1 MTPWDWRNTT
11 KIAFQGVKKGEDMK
25 KLLLTLLAPLL
36 LVTGS
41 AWAEW
46 VLVAEGNTANLY
58 IDPSTIRKDGNLV
71 KVWKISDLKQ
81 RHKDGELSRRV
92 RAEYDCKQE
101 RFKLLSASFHS
112 GAMASGTTLTTQIG
126 SGQWEDIPPKTV
138 GETVLKIVCE

>member
-1 MTPWDWRNTT
+1 
-11 KIAFQGVKKGEDMK
+11 MK

-46 VLVAEGNTANLY
+46 VWVAESDNANLY

-92 RAEYDCKQE
+92 RAEYDCKEE
-101 RFKLLSASFHS
+101 RYRVLSLSEHS
-112 GAMASGTTLTTQIG
+112 GPMASGTTLFTHDYLGEPDKWKQ
-126 SGQWEDIPPKTV
+126 IPPESV
-138 GETVLKIVCE
+138 GETVQKIVCSK